1 MTLPTV
7 SELVRGLEPV
17 TRDPFMDGLDTVAP
31 HPGAARELLDRH
43 QVTNVRS
50 AVADVGRQRQLVGKP
65 IDQPCAQPGSG
76 GRRLGVA
83 GDERERVSDWRR
95 STTSG
100 CARARR
106 ASRDTSRSH
115 HR

>member
-50 AVADVGRQRQLVGKP
+50 AVADVAPVALLVGTVVRQLASGDFASALTELVRQAPSLLPRVADDRGAGSP
-65 IDQPCAQPGSG
+65 TVQPSSSSSS
-76 GRRLGVA
+76 RR
-83 GDERERVSDWRR
+83 
-95 STTSG
+95 
-100 CARARR
+100 
-106 ASRDTSRSH
+106 
-115 HR
+115 

>member
-65 IDQPCAQPGSG
+65 IDPAVRAA
-76 GRRLGVA
+76 RR
-83 GDERERVSDWRR
+83 RR
-95 STTSG
+95 SASW
-100 CARARR
+100 CCRR
-106 ASRDTSRSH
+106 
-115 HR
+115 

>member
-50 AVADVGRQRQLVGKP
+50 AVAYVASVALLVGTVVQQLASGDSASALTELVRQAP
-65 IDQPCAQPGSG
+65 SLLPPG
-76 GRRLGVA
+76 R
-83 GDERERVSDWRR
+83 
-95 STTSG
+95 
-100 CARARR
+100 
-106 ASRDTSRSH
+106 
-115 HR
+115 

>member
-50 AVADVGRQRQLVGKP
+50 ALADVAPVASLVGNSRS
-65 IDQPCAQPGSG
+65 AT
-76 GRRLGVA
+76 
-83 GDERERVSDWRR
+83 RERRFRVRPDR
-95 STTSG
+95 
-100 CARARR
+100 ARAAGAVAVAPGR
-106 ASRDTSRSH
+106 
-115 HR
+115 

>member
-50 AVADVGRQRQLVGKP
+50 AVADVAPVALLVGTVVRQLASGDFASISCGCSHKCVSRERSRSMICWRVP
-65 IDQPCAQPGSG
+65 I
-76 GRRLGVA
+76 GRRKPVFS
-83 GDERERVSDWRR
+83 V
-95 STTSG
+95 TS
-100 CARARR
+100 
-106 ASRDTSRSH
+106 SPSPP
-115 HR
+115 